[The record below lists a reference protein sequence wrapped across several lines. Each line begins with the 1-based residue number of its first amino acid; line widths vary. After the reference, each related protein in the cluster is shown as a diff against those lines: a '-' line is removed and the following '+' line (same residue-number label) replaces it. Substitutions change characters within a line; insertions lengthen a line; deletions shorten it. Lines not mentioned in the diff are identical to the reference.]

1 MIKKAVLGTLLIG
14 LIGVLVAGG
23 IIRTLD
29 KTENV
34 AEARE
39 LGRGR
44 SLAEAG
50 EAVVESQGRGQGQGQ
65 GQGQGRSAQGT
76 GIGQSAEVVDRLYPN
91 YDESPEEMELY
102 EGTVLLSPETGGDLV
117 VATDEGQ
124 EITVGTGP
132 GYMEEQGFTLQAGE
146 RVQVLGYWEDN
157 ELKAAQLTRL
167 QDGATIML
175 RDELG
180 RPAWSGAGQRAIEQ
194 QAATTSSVRGGG
206 ASSRGSGYGGEG
218 YPEAPGD
225 GEGTGL
231 AEVDEWL
238 ELSGTV
244 SSVDASLMAVQMDNG
259 ELVEMAGRPWSF
271 AQEQGFV
278 AQAGDPLLLT
288 GFYEDGEFEVGQL
301 ENLTTGLAVTIREPS
316 GRPLWAGGGRRGS

>member
-34 AEARE
+34 AEAQE

-44 SLAEAG
+44 SISEAG
-50 EAVVESQGRGQGQGQ
+50 EAVTQGQGRGQGQGQ
-65 GQGQGRSAQGT
+65 GRSEQGT
-76 GIGQSAEVVDRLYPN
+76 GIGQAAGTADRLYPN
-91 YDESPEEMELY
+91 YDESPEDMELY
-102 EGTVLLSPETGGDLV
+102 EGTVLVSPETGGDLMIV
-117 VATDEGQ
+117 TDDGE

-132 GYMEEQGFTLQAGE
+132 GYMEEQGFALQAGE
-146 RVQVLGYWEDN
+146 RLQVLGYWEDG

-167 QDGATIML
+167 RDGATITL

-180 RPAWSGAGQRAIEQ
+180 RPAWSGAGERAIGQ
-194 QAATTSSVRGGG
+194 QAATTSVSRGGS
-206 ASSRGSGYGGEG
+206 AWTRGSGYNGEG
-218 YPEAPGD
+218 YSESQGD
-225 GEGTGL
+225 GTGTGL

-244 SSVDASLMAVQMDNG
+244 TGVDAGLMSVAMDNG

-271 AQEQGFV
+271 AQEMGFSANV
-278 AQAGDPLLLT
+278 GDRVTLT

-301 ENLTTGLAVTIREPS
+301 ENLTDEQLVPIRDTN